1 MAAATATI
9 LAGAA
14 LAIAA
19 TGTGYSI
26 HEGERSATAQHR
38 SQRQALAASRA
49 TAQSADEANNR
60 ANQKRP
66 NANATLAAA
75 QQAARG
81 GMGGTMLTGPQGVSS
96 SELSLGKSTLLGG

>member
-1 MAAATATI
+1 MGVETI

-26 HEGERSATAQHR
+26 YEGERAATAQKR
-38 SQRQALAASRA
+38 AQRQALADAKA

-60 ANQKRP
+60 VNQKRP
-66 NANATLAAA
+66 NANAILSAAH
-75 QQAARG
+75 QAARG
-81 GMGGTMLTGPQGVSS
+81 GMGSTMLTGPQGVSP